1 MRHSKKQ
8 KFDPMTKG
16 KKQAIEIAFEG
27 IQMLDL
33 TKISK
38 QLL

>member
-1 MRHSKKQ
+1 M
-8 KFDPMTKG
+8 PKG
-16 KKQAIEIAFEG
+16 KKHAIEIAFEG

-38 QLL
+38 YPL